1 MDYIESF
8 RNFVVENLPP
18 HKGIPYLVMTPAWP
32 GRSRCLFLA
41 RSLKDPIHTGV
52 VISDEAQAK
61 LTAYFNS
68 CKLDKEGRNKLY
80 QEYIDS
86 IEDVTGTGYV
96 LQHIANVKG
105 GVTKQPHLMVSF
117 IRGTHQYSF
126 YL

>member
-18 HKGIPYLVMTPAWP
+18 HKGIPYLVMTPSCP

-41 RSLKDPIHTGV
+41 RSLKDPIHTGIA
-52 VISDEAQAK
+52 ISEEAQAK
-61 LTAYFNS
+61 LNAYFS
-68 CKLDKEGRNKLY
+68 ETRLDKEGRNKLY
-80 QEYIDS
+80 QDYIDS
-86 IEDVTGTGYV
+86 IETVNNTGYV
-96 LQHIANVKG
+96 LQHVANVKG
-105 GVTKQPHLMVSF
+105 GVAKQPHLMVSF